1 MKKKYLVIILVFI
14 CFSSLVLAGDIPESI
29 MLGENKALLIG
40 KLSIQADMY
49 TITPSTIMMG
59 EVLAEEITVDK
70 FDSYY
75 GTADKPLDGDII
87 VAVLINDHQIDDT
100 WVFKCTSED
109 YKTLKLVSERY
120 NIVERYEKYI
130 NDGEYFRAQQ
140 KLDEATTTADEDND
154 KETEQ
159 VLNTNE
165 TAEHA
170 NEENESNLLAIVS
183 CGLLFVLFIILLV
196 IKYIN
201 NKRRGK

>member
-29 MLGENKALLIG
+29 MLGEYKALLIG

-87 VAVLINDHQIDDT
+87 VAVLINDHQIDDS

-120 NIVERYEKYI
+120 NMVERYEKYI
-130 NDGEYFRAQQ
+130 NDGEYFKAQQ
-140 KLDEATTTADEDND
+140 KLNKNNTTNAI
-154 KETEQ
+154 ETEQ
-159 VLNTNE
+159 VLETNV
-165 TAEHA
+165 
-170 NEENESNLLAIVS
+170 IVKDS
-183 CGLLFVLFIILLV
+183 VNNQGINIPVVGISILLFITFIIFIV
-196 IKYIN
+196 F
-201 NKRRGK
+201 KRIQNRGK

>member
-1 MKKKYLVIILVFI
+1 MKVIYMNKKYLVIILAFI

-29 MLGENKALLIG
+29 MLGEHKALLVG

-59 EVLAEEITVDK
+59 EVMAEEITVDK

-75 GTADKPLDGDII
+75 GTVDKPSDGDII
-87 VAVLINDHQIDDT
+87 VAVLVNDHQIDDS

-130 NDGEYFRAQQ
+130 NDGEYFKAQQ
-140 KLDEATTTADEDND
+140 KLNKNNTTNVI
-154 KETEQ
+154 ETEQ
-159 VLNTNE
+159 VLETNVTVKNSVNKKE
-165 TAEHA
+165 TNIPGAGI
-170 NEENESNLLAIVS
+170 SI
-183 CGLLFVLFIILLV
+183 FLFIIF
-196 IKYIN
+196 IIFIAF
-201 NKRRGK
+201 KRIQSRGK

>member
-1 MKKKYLVIILVFI
+1 MKKMYLVIILVFI

-59 EVLAEEITVDK
+59 EVRAEEITVDK

-87 VAVLINDHQIDDT
+87 VAVLINDHQIDDS

-120 NIVERYEKYI
+120 NMVERYEKYI
-130 NDGEYFRAQQ
+130 NDGEYFKAQQ
-140 KLDEATTTADEDND
+140 KLNKNNTTDAI
-154 KETEQ
+154 ETEQ
-159 VLNTNE
+159 VLETNV
-165 TAEHA
+165 TVKDSV
-170 NEENESNLLAIVS
+170 NNQGINIPVVGISI
-183 CGLLFVLFIILLV
+183 LLFITFIIFIV
-196 IKYIN
+196 F
-201 NKRRGK
+201 KRIHNRGK

>member
-1 MKKKYLVIILVFI
+1 MKKRYLVIILVFI

-29 MLGENKALLIG
+29 MLGENKGLLIG

-49 TITPSTIMMG
+49 TIMPSTIMMG

-87 VAVLINDHQIDDT
+87 VAVLINDHQIDDS

-140 KLDEATTTADEDND
+140 KLNKNNTTDAI
-154 KETEQ
+154 ETEQ
-159 VLNTNE
+159 VLDTNV
-165 TAEHA
+165 TVKDSV
-170 NEENESNLLAIVS
+170 NKLGTNIPGIGISI
-183 CGLLFVLFIILLV
+183 LLFITFIIFIV
-196 IKYIN
+196 F
-201 NKRRGK
+201 KRTQNRGK